1 MRTYYFD
8 VHDGV
13 PIRDITGLQ
22 FRTNSGAIEHS
33 KELARR
39 FSHDHRLKDPV
50 RSIIVLD
57 ESGMEIHR
65 EPVQQDVR

>member
-39 FSHDHRLKDPV
+39 LSHDHRLMRK
-50 RSIIVLD
+50 RA
-57 ESGMEIHR
+57 
-65 EPVQQDVR
+65 VQYRDLYSSRWYGRLMR

>member
-8 VHDGV
+8 LQDGV
-13 PIRDITGLQ
+13 PIRDLTGLQ

-39 FSHDHRLKDPV
+39 FSHDHRLEDPV
-50 RSIIVLD
+50 RSIMVLD
-57 ESGMEIHR
+57 ESGTVHR
-65 EPVQQDVR
+65 EPVEQNG

>member
-39 FSHDHRLKDPV
+39 FSHDHRLMRK
-50 RSIIVLD
+50 RA
-57 ESGMEIHR
+57 
-65 EPVQQDVR
+65 VQYRDLGRVGDAGLFPNSQT